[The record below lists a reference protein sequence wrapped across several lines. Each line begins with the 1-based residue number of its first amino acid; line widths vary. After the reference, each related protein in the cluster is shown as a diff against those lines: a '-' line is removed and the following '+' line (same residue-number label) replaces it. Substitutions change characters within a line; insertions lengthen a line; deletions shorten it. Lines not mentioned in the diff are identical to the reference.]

1 MKKIFFLIFLTG
13 LLFACSSLL
22 QSNELM
28 KQTGIIERLE
38 ISTWQYGTHTL
49 NDENG
54 QVLFALRSSDIDLN
68 KYQNRKVIIWGNKIS
83 GYPVDGG
90 PVYIDVKKVEEISK
104 Q

>member
-1 MKKIFFLIFLTG
+1 MEKAFFLIFLTA

-28 KQTGIIERLE
+28 KHTGIIERIE

-54 QVLFALRSSDIDLN
+54 KILFALRSSDIDLN
-68 KYQNRKVIIWGNKIS
+68 KYQNKKVIIWGNKIS

-90 PVYIDVKKVEEISK
+90 PIYIDVKKVEEISK